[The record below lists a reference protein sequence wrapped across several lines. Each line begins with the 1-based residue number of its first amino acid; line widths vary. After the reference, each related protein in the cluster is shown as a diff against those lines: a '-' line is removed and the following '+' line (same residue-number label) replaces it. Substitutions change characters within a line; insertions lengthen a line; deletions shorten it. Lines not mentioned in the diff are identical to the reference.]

1 MKQPEISRAPFT
13 SPGGGPSP
21 ALLRA
26 AEAWGEAE
34 RGPQLAAVLKTAACE
49 PDRFVLASTT
59 GSNAGNLPA
68 GAVLAECLPGRAAV
82 VMMPQVAAAEDR
94 AQCGTALLLGL
105 DEILLE
111 HQTLLAQ
118 ALTIDRSEEGTRP
131 FLNARYSI
139 VGDLFYLA
147 ANLVDAISLRAS
159 FPPYPVDL
167 IAHPP
172 GNEERW
178 IPLIEE
184 TYLKSL
190 DCPAVDGLRPTRD
203 VLAGY
208 RDIGTPRD
216 DWWFIARHEGRDV
229 GCLILADHAPAKHA
243 ELVYMGLIPD
253 VRGRGWG
260 VYLAEQ
266 AKRIAVQST
275 ADQLVLSVD
284 AANVPA
290 LRHYQ
295 TAGFRFWEQRTILIK
310 SLAK

>member
-1 MKQPEISRAPFT
+1 MKQPQISRAPLAA
-13 SPGGGPSP
+13 SSGGPSP

-26 AEAWGEAE
+26 AEAWREAE
-34 RGPQLAAVLKTAACE
+34 RATQLAAVLKTAPCE
-49 PDRFVLASTT
+49 PARFVLASTMDNDAT
-59 GSNAGNLPA
+59 KLPA

-82 VMMPQVAAAEDR
+82 VMMPQVGEPQER
-94 AQCGTALLLGL
+94 CQLGTALLLGL
-105 DEILLE
+105 DQILLE

-118 ALTIDRSEEGTRP
+118 ALTIDRSDEGTRP

-139 VGDLFYLA
+139 AGDLFYLA
-147 ANLVDAISLRAS
+147 ANLADPISPRAGL
-159 FPPYPVDL
+159 PPYPLDL
-167 IAHPP
+167 VAHSP
-172 GNEERW
+172 GDDERW

-184 TYLKSL
+184 TYHKSL

-208 RDIGTPRD
+208 RDIGQPRK
-216 DWWFIARHEGRDV
+216 DWWFIARHDGRDV

-243 ELVYMGLIPD
+243 ELVYMGLIPE

-266 AKRIAVQST
+266 AKRIASQSS
-275 ADQLVLSVD
+275 AEQLVLSVD
-284 AANVPA
+284 AANLPA
-290 LRHYQ
+290 WRHYQ
-295 TAGFRFWEQRTILIK
+295 AAGFRFWEQRTILIK